1 MLNCQF
7 FLLSRSCCCCCCS
20 LALPCWL
27 FSHFSAPCLA
37 PSFFSSRVCVWNFV
51 AGSSVCHFTLF
62 ATNSKL
68 HLQWGNKRAMSPPPH
83 LLAAPVCL
91 HKCSAMLA
99 KLKACEGQGA
109 CSCINC
115 AQLLGLFG
123 LGFRFLLLLGLYFI
137 LFRCIFVACQ
147 PKVVCGGGREV

>member
-1 MLNCQF
+1 
-7 FLLSRSCCCCCCS
+7 
-20 LALPCWL
+20 
-27 FSHFSAPCLA
+27 
-37 PSFFSSRVCVWNFV
+37 
-51 AGSSVCHFTLF
+51 
-62 ATNSKL
+62 
-68 HLQWGNKRAMSPPPH
+68 
-83 LLAAPVCL
+83 
-91 HKCSAMLA
+91 MLA

-147 PKVVCGGGREV
+147 PRVVCGGGREVCVCVCVGVYMPYACAMQHL